1 MPYKQY
7 WSSGVIPSSIL
18 TDKPLLLPVT
28 HHAFEPEDL
37 VNLKKYIAELKKRHV
52 FKAGLAYLIGAW
64 VFSEVAALILDS
76 FEAPPYIMKTI
87 LVVLIIG
94 LPVWLVFSW
103 VYDLTPEGIKKT
115 SSVDPKDSKSPVI
128 NQRLNRAIILFMSIA
143 IILLSVTLFWHNPE
157 RGTQE
162 VTAPDSS
169 IVNKIELIA
178 VLPFFNN
185 RSDPETDYLGF
196 AMADQIIGGLV
207 YLQNLTVRPS
217 ASVRQY
223 EQKSIDPK
231 EVGDELQVDFVLIG
245 NYLKEGNTIRLNIE
259 LINVNA
265 NKIIWRKPIEVGFQS
280 AFELQDLVAQEV
292 IEGMNVQFTQKE
304 LNRIRKDIPND
315 PLAYE
320 FFLRSISIE
329 YTNEGD
335 RLAIALLEKSIEL
348 DSTFAPAYNQLGDR
362 LRKLALYSLLSP
374 EERTKGEGALLKA
387 LSMNSEH
394 IGALGNLAM
403 AYTETN
409 RTKEAVELIK
419 KILEINPNSAEAHFS
434 LGYIYRY
441 AGLNEEA
448 IQEMEKAIA
457 IDSRNQGY
465 RSIIVSYFFAGEYEK
480 AIEAGSLFEESAFI
494 LLFQG
499 LAHLYLG
506 RETEAL
512 ECFNRVIRI
521 DPGNRQAISSGIAKA
536 YIEGDIEAGISHANT
551 YEQFD
556 SGDAEAWYFISFLYG
571 MLGEK
576 DACIRCLRRAVE
588 GGFFNYPRISTDKN
602 LDSVRGEEAFKEILD
617 EARKKHMA
625 FKEIA
630 FK

>member
-1 MPYKQY
+1 M
-7 WSSGVIPSSIL
+7 
-18 TDKPLLLPVT
+18 
-28 HHAFEPEDL
+28 
-37 VNLKKYIAELKKRHV
+37 NLRKYIAELKKRHV

-64 VFSEVAALILDS
+64 VFSEVSALILDS

-115 SSVDPKDSKSPVI
+115 SSVDPKESKSPVI
-128 NQRLNRAIILFMSIA
+128 NQRLNRAIISFMSVA
-143 IILLSVTLFWHNPE
+143 IILLIGTHLWKNPE
-157 RGTQE
+157 KIPHQG
-162 VTAPDSS
+162 AMPDGS
-169 IVNKIELIA
+169 IDNNIELIA

-185 RSDPETDYLGF
+185 LADPETDYLGF

-231 EVGDELQVDFVLIG
+231 KVGDDLQVDFVLMG
-245 NYLKEGNTIRLNIE
+245 NYLKEGNTIRLNVE
-259 LINVNA
+259 LINVKA
-265 NKIIWRKPIEVGFQS
+265 NKILWRKPIEVDFHS

-304 LNRIRKDIPND
+304 LSRIRKDIPKD

-320 FFLRSISIE
+320 YFLRSISIE

-374 EERTKGEGALLKA
+374 EERKIGENALLKA
-387 LSMNSEH
+387 LSLNSEH

-409 RTKEAVELIK
+409 RTEEAVALIK

-441 AGLNEEA
+441 AGLNEPA
-448 IQEMEKAIA
+448 ILEMEKAVA
-457 IDSRNQGY
+457 LDSKNQGY
-465 RSIIVSYFFAGEYEK
+465 RSIIVTYFFAGEFEK
-480 AIEAGSLFEESAFI
+480 AIEAGNLFDESAFI
-494 LLFQG
+494 LLFKG
-499 LAHLYLG
+499 LANLNLG

-512 ECFNRVIRI
+512 ECFNEVIRI
-521 DPGNRQAISSGIAKA
+521 DPGSRQAISSGVAKA
-536 YIEGDIEAGISHANT
+536 YIEGDIEAGISHAET

-576 DACIRCLRRAVE
+576 EACIRCLRRAVE
-588 GGFFNYPRISTDKN
+588 GGFFNFPLMSSDKN
-602 LDSVRGEEAFKEILD
+602 LDSVRGEAAFKEILE
-617 EARKKHMA
+617 EARIKHLA
-625 FKEIA
+625 FKKKALI
-630 FK
+630 